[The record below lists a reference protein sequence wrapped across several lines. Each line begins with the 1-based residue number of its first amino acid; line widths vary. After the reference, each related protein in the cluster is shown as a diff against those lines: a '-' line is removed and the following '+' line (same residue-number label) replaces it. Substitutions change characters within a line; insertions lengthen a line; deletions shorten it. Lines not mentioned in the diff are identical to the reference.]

1 VLGKITGLS
10 YQPIRIDCLPRHY
23 FHGVC
28 YRLDTLSAM
37 RLATI
42 TAWLFVGF
50 GLLMIGALLYL
61 FQITEDGKLARFL
74 GLLGV
79 VYFGIG
85 VVVTLVHD
93 RHMLKRTQAGRE

>member
-1 VLGKITGLS
+1 
-10 YQPIRIDCLPRHY
+10 
-23 FHGVC
+23 
-28 YRLDTLSAM
+28 M

-85 VVVTLVHD
+85 VVLTLMHD
-93 RHMLKRTQAGRE
+93 QHMLKRTRAGQE